1 METVIRE
8 FKDIIRSKKYHL
20 VSTPARYNSSKV
32 RRMQRLEKGKY
43 KVYCYDERVWS
54 QQIKH
59 CVQDK
64 HREADR
70 QAPTN
75 GKIAAV
81 TQFNDISKRLR
92 RYAI

>member
-20 VSTPARYNSSKV
+20 VSTPAR
-32 RRMQRLEKGKY
+32 Y

-75 GKIAAV
+75 GKLAAV